1 MIYFA
6 LRGFGAVQTVELRK
20 INVFPFSFV
29 KADSTARQRNLMSL
43 RDYMQHCT
51 NELYWLD
58 QQAEERINYDW
69 SDANLDYPARQ
80 RQYEVAEQTQKSRV
94 WMYQRSLAN
103 CPSSYRTSSAS
114 VWSPRRPPSP
124 N

>member
-1 MIYFA
+1 MIYDL
-6 LRGFGAVQTVELRK
+6 LRIAGFLGGFVQTVKPWK

-80 RQYEVAEQTQKSRV
+80 RQYEVAEQTQKSK
-94 WMYQRSLAN
+94 SLDV
-103 CPSSYRTSSAS
+103 SAQS
-114 VWSPRRPPSP
+114 R
-124 N
+124 